1 MMISILS
8 CRRYI
13 LSYAIGGYFSKL
25 CENQETANQRR
36 QSVNTSNKKSKPSIP
51 KDKPEAQQP
60 EGSKLEK
67 NTADTS
73 ETASVDKIR
82 DILIGNQMRDYQRK
96 FGILEERLLK
106 EMADLRDET
115 SKRIDSI
122 EVYIKKEVESLSDR
136 LKTEQDIRSE
146 SDQKTSKELHETAK
160 ALSENIEKLDEKQ
173 SKDGRDLRQ
182 QLLEQSKNLSSEIRK
197 KHQESST
204 KLHQSV
210 QELQAAKVDRFAL
223 SESLIEMAVRMS
235 NELSEKLKAEMGD
248 SNNE

>member
-1 MMISILS
+1 
-8 CRRYI
+8 
-13 LSYAIGGYFSKL
+13 
-25 CENQETANQRR
+25 
-36 QSVNTSNKKSKPSIP
+36 VNTSNKKSKPSIP
-51 KDKPEAQQP
+51 KDKLEAQHS
-60 EGSKLEK
+60 EGRKLEK
-67 NTADTS
+67 NAAEAS

-82 DILIGNQMRDYQRK
+82 DILIGNQMRDHERK
-96 FGILEERLLK
+96 FGVLEERLLK

-122 EVYIKKEVESLSDR
+122 ETYIRKEVESLSDR
-136 LKTEQDIRSE
+136 LKAEQDIRSE

-160 ALSENIEKLDEKQ
+160 TLSENIEKLDEKQ
-173 SKDGRDLRQ
+173 GKDGRDLRQ
-182 QLLEQSKNLSSEIRK
+182 QLLEQSKNLSSEIRE

-210 QELQAAKVDRFAL
+210 QELQGAKVDRFAL
-223 SESLIEMAVRMS
+223 SELLIEMAVRMS

>member
-1 MMISILS
+1 
-8 CRRYI
+8 
-13 LSYAIGGYFSKL
+13 
-25 CENQETANQRR
+25 
-36 QSVNTSNKKSKPSIP
+36 VNTSNKKSKPSIP
-51 KDKPEAQQP
+51 QGKLEARHP
-60 EGSKLEK
+60 EGRKVEK
-67 NTADTS
+67 NAADTS

-82 DILIGNQMRDYQRK
+82 DILIGNQMRDYERK
-96 FGILEERLLK
+96 FGFLEERLLK

-122 EVYIKKEVESLSDR
+122 EVYIKKEVESLSDQ
-136 LKTEQDIRSE
+136 LKAEQDIRSE
-146 SDQKTSKELHETAK
+146 SDQKTSKELHDTAK
-160 ALSENIEKLDEKQ
+160 TLSENIEKMDVKQ
-173 SKDGRDLRQ
+173 SKDARDLRQ

-204 KLHQSV
+204 KHHQSV

-223 SESLIEMAVRMS
+223 SELLIEMAVRMS